1 MYPNRPPQQ
10 NLGFYIPPPMNFTG
24 QGNQNMGF
32 QQNSDMSDMLA
43 DIMRSK
49 PNFGGDVFNGPVFQ
63 SKYRWFR
70 IVKNDRIN
78 LLNKIIII
86 CNFLIKLYS
95 EANQK

>member
-10 NLGFYIPPPMNFTG
+10 NLGFYIPPPMIFTG
-24 QGNQNMGF
+24 QQGNMGF

-63 SKYRWFR
+63 SKYR
-70 IVKNDRIN
+70 
-78 LLNKIIII
+78 
-86 CNFLIKLYS
+86 
-95 EANQK
+95 